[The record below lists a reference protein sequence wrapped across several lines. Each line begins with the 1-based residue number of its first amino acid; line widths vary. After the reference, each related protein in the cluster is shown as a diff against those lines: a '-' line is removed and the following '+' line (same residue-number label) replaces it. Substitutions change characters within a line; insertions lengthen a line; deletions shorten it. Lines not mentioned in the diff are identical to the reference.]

1 MNILFWFCFAH
12 RILSAH
18 SVSST
23 NRSAVRWIKSKSDK
37 KESKNI
43 QNTSSSSD
51 LPFVNL
57 FYDRNQQRGNISGSD
72 IMELDDLSAA
82 QSDGYGSDG
91 STTDRKKFSNF
102 SSAIDIQL
110 DQEPEYTISTCT
122 VCAFILF
129 EICVVITYISVIT
142 ILIHVLYP

>member
-1 MNILFWFCFAH
+1 MNILFLFCLGH

-18 SVSST
+18 SVFNP

-37 KESKNI
+37 KESRTI
-43 QNTSSSSD
+43 QNTSSD

-91 STTDRKKFSNF
+91 SIADRKNCLNS
-102 SSAIDIQL
+102 SSATETQL
-110 DQEPEYTISTCT
+110 DPHEYALSTWT
-122 VCAFILF
+122 VCGFILF